1 MYGKE
6 ARIEIEDD
14 LLPISNSEKMYYKIK
29 ACFDLIEDF
38 ENYHLIVRIRPDLVL
53 TERKRVD
60 WKLVHLLASEG
71 FLFAAYG
78 YTLAYYGFGVD
89 DKIAIGTPKKMKLYS
104 DLWEQRKKYFPLTGH
119 TSLALY
125 LFDHKVEVCF
135 WTKSWAHKR
144 MTQGRLI
151 KIY

>member
-29 ACFDLIEDF
+29 AGFDLIEDF

-71 FLFAAYG
+71 FL
-78 YTLAYYGFGVD
+78 LLPMDILLIMDLVLM
-89 DKIAIGTPKKMKLYS
+89 IRLPLHPKKMKLYS
-104 DLWEQRKKYFPLTGH
+104 DLWEQKKSIFPNWSYQSCFI
-119 TSLALY
+119 SL
-125 LFDHKVEVCF
+125 
-135 WTKSWAHKR
+135 R
-144 MTQGRLI
+144 P
-151 KIY
+151 

>member
-1 MYGKE
+1 
-6 ARIEIEDD
+6 
-14 LLPISNSEKMYYKIK
+14 MYYKKIK

-125 LFDHKVEVCF
+125 LFDHKVEVCSLDEILG
-135 WTKSWAHKR
+135 TQMNDTRSIDQNLLNLILDAIVSYVKNSGLPKR
-144 MTQGRLI
+144 
-151 KIY
+151 